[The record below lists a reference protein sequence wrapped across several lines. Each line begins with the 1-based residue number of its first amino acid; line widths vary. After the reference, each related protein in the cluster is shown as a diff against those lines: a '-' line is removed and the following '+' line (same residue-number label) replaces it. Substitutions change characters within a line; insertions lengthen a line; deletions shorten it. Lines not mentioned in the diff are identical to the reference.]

1 VPDAPRPRLEVLVRL
16 LLAVLTA
23 GALAAGM
30 VSPWVIAP
38 ALAARQSADLLTP
51 IASTAVDRTLG
62 GNTVVLAADG
72 SPITY
77 FYANNRIPL
86 RSDQISPYMKAALV
100 DIEDSRFYE
109 HGGIDLQGT
118 LRALLTNLASGGV
131 NEGGSTL
138 TQQLVKQTLLQTAQ
152 TSADRAAA
160 TEQSIGRKLREAR
173 YALALEQ
180 EYSKDEILTRYLNV
194 AYFGEGAYGVQAAAR
209 TYFDVDAANL
219 TIPQAAMLAGLVQ
232 SPTSDDPLQDPEAA
246 RLRRN
251 EVLTRMEQLHHI
263 TAKELA
269 DLSSQPV
276 AVAPGGEP
284 PNGCTGAGL
293 AGFFCDYVQSYLTA
307 TLHIP
312 QSVIDGGGLTIKTT
326 LLPALESSAQNAV
339 LGDVPMGNPIAG
351 VFTAVAP
358 DTGHVLAMAVNRK
371 FGYDSNDPAQESVN
385 YNVAPAKGSGSTYKL
400 FTAAAALERG
410 IPPWNTITTSDPYT
424 SKVYKNNGGP
434 YVVHNAGQYPATLTL
449 ANALVM
455 SSNTYFVAL
464 EDQLGSVQGPVG
476 DAQKMGLFQ
485 FNDPALPG
493 QILSQSPGPFTLGF
507 SPTSP
512 LALASAYSTVAN
524 NGTHCAPTPVTA
536 ILDIDGQPLKKDD
549 GTAYDTGDHCT
560 PNTIPAAV
568 ATTLDNI
575 LVGDVSSSIG
585 TATRAAIPGHT
596 VAGKTGTNELRDSIA
611 FVGWT
616 PRYTASVM
624 VLDPVGNRDVGTY
637 GGGRAAQIWHDA
649 FAPILAGEPN
659 VAFPPPGIPLTPPAP
674 PRTVVV
680 PAPAPAPVVI
690 TVPAGRPGG

>member
-1 VPDAPRPRLEVLVRL
+1 VPDAPRTRLETVVRL

-23 GALAAGM
+23 GVLAAGM

-51 IASTAVDRTLG
+51 VASTAVDRTLG
-62 GNTVVLAADG
+62 GNTVVLAANG

-77 FYANNRIPL
+77 FYANDRTPV
-86 RSDQISPYMKAALV
+86 RSDQISPYMKTAMV

-109 HGGIDLQGT
+109 HRGVDLQGT
-118 LRALLTNLASGGV
+118 LRALITNLASGGV
-131 NEGGSTL
+131 HEGGSTL

-152 TSADRAAA
+152 TPEERAAA

-173 YALALEQ
+173 LAIALEQ
-180 EYSKDEILTRYLNV
+180 EYSKDDLLTRYLNIT
-194 AYFGEGAYGVQAAAR
+194 YFGEGAYGVQAAAR
-209 TYFDVDAANL
+209 RYFNVDAAAL
-219 TIPQAAMLAGLVQ
+219 SLPQAAMLAGLVQ

-251 EVLTRMEQLHHI
+251 EVLTRMQELHHI

-269 DLSSQPV
+269 DLSPQPV
-276 AVAPGGEP
+276 AVAPGPPP
-284 PNGCTGAGL
+284 PNGCSGAGVS
-293 AGFFCDYVQSYLTA
+293 GFFCDYVQSYLTD

-326 LLPALESSAQNAV
+326 LRRDLENSAQQAV
-339 LGDVPMGNPIAG
+339 LDDVPMGNPIAG
-351 VFTAVAP
+351 VFTAVEP
-358 DTGHVLAMAVNRK
+358 TTGHVLAMAVNRQ
-371 FGYDSNDPAQESVN
+371 FGYDANDPAQESVN

-400 FTAAAALERG
+400 FTAVAALERG
-410 IPPWNTITTSDPYT
+410 IPAWNTITTSDPYV

-434 YVVHNAGQYPATLTL
+434 YVVHNAGKYPATLTL

-464 EDQLGSVQGPVG
+464 EDQLGSVDGPVR

-485 FNDPALPG
+485 FNDPALPD

-512 LALASAYSTVAN
+512 LALASAYSTVAA
-524 NGTHCAPTPVTA
+524 NGTHCVPTPVTA
-536 ILDIDGQPLKKDD
+536 ILDVTGQPLRKDD
-549 GTAYDTGDHCT
+549 GTPYDTGDHCT

-568 ATTLDNI
+568 ATTVDNI
-575 LVGDVSSSIG
+575 LIGDVSSSIG

-596 VAGKTGTNELRDSIA
+596 IAGKTGTNELRDSIA

-637 GGGRAAQIWHDA
+637 GGGRAAQIWRDA

-659 VAFPPPGIPLTPPAP
+659 VPFPPPGMPLSPPTP
-674 PRTVVV
+674 PRTVLV
-680 PAPAPAPVVI
+680 PAPAPIII